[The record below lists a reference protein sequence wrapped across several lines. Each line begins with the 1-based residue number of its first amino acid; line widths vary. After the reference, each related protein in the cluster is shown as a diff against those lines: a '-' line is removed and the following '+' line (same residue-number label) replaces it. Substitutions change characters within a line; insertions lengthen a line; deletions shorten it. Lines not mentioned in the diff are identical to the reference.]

1 MRLAVKSLIL
11 LLVALLACAPC
22 ARAAQK
28 PADAPKKKRQREPA
42 RLTPEAEAIVADAR
56 AAPPEFGADA
66 LIRLAQSSKVADA
79 SLKRELLEEAFRLAA
94 DAQQPLRR
102 RSVVGNV
109 DTRAGYLSYGFDLG
123 LDALSL
129 RCRIVKAMLSLDRQ
143 RARELLAEIQ
153 PNPGLEVLACED
165 PLVYDVSAL
174 YETVGEVAR
183 GAFSAEE
190 IRQREHVR
198 LVEPYVAGVRRV
210 AQVGPA
216 ARMLVSFKL
225 PAADLLP
232 LVQSFA
238 SALKSVP
245 PDARSFAA
253 SFYRDYLQHV
263 IPELLKECDV
273 KGVGKDALLEAFRAF
288 LLAQVA
294 GVQCEDNRAF
304 VARLSEPPDLA
315 FINAKLVKPAISV
328 EELRPRSFEGP
339 AKSYEFWQTAQARKF
354 LLDFK
359 HLRFGGGERQLT
371 AEETANTE
379 WRRELADYLA
389 ALSDWEGSSEPASQD
404 YINEKSVLFS
414 GLLELSTEP
423 EAREK
428 VLADYV
434 AFLREPDLRRES
446 RIEWFQH
453 VKRLHEWARSQDEA
467 TRAALLEAFANSDVV
482 TLRLYSKLEAFDP
495 VPPIRAI
502 R

>member
-1 MRLAVKSLIL
+1 MRLLTSLA
-11 LLVALLACAPC
+11 LLVVTTLACAPC
-22 ARAAQK
+22 ALAAQK
-28 PADAPKKKRQREPA
+28 PADAPKKKQQREPA
-42 RLTPEAEAIVADAR
+42 RLSPEAEAIAADAR
-56 AAPPEFGADA
+56 VAPPEFGADA
-66 LIRLAQSSKVADA
+66 LIRLAQTAKVKDA

-102 RSVVGNV
+102 RSVVGIV

-129 RCRIVKAMLSLDRQ
+129 RCRVVRAMLSLDRQ

-153 PNPGLEVLACED
+153 PNPGLEVLACEE

-174 YETVGEVAR
+174 YAIIGEVAR
-183 GAFSAEE
+183 GAFGAEE
-190 IRQREHVR
+190 LRRREHVR

-210 AQVGPA
+210 AQVAPA
-216 ARMLVSFKL
+216 ARMLASLKL
-225 PAADLLP
+225 PASDLLP
-232 LVQSFA
+232 LAQSFA

-245 PDARSFAA
+245 TDARSFG
-253 SFYRDYLQHV
+253 
-263 IPELLKECDV
+263 PELLELYRSMYDLIKECDA
-273 KGVGKDALLEAFRAF
+273 KGVGRDALLEAFRAF
-288 LLAQVA
+288 
-294 GVQCEDNRAF
+294 F
-304 VARLSEPPDLA
+304 VAQMSGMQCADNEPSLARALNPDTLKFFNEHLTKTPVSA
-315 FINAKLVKPAISV
+315 
-328 EELRPRSFEGP
+328 EELKPRRVEGS
-339 AKSYEFWQTAQARKF
+339 AKSYEFWQTAQARKL

-389 ALSDWEGSSEPASQD
+389 ALSDWEGASEPTSQD

-414 GLLELSTEP
+414 GLLQLATEP
-423 EAREK
+423 EVREK

-453 VKRLHEWARSQDEA
+453 VKSLHEWARSQGEA
-467 TRAALLEAFANSDVV
+467 TRATLLEAFANSDVV
-482 TLRLYSKLEAFDP
+482 TLRLFAKLEAFDP

-502 R
+502 P